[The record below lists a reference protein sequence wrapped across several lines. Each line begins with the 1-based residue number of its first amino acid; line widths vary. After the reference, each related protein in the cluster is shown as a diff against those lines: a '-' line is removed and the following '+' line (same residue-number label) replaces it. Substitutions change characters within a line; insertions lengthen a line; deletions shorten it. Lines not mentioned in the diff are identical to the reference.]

1 MENILIIID
10 YIARTNLFNFII
22 FISIIAFLVKKV
34 DVSSLLEKKQVEVKN
49 NIIESE
55 SAKVD
60 SEEKLKIIKTF
71 LINIQNTI
79 NSILL
84 KSQENANLVGEKYLK
99 DSEKTKSIIQENA
112 DKTKE
117 NNKLILKNELLKKI
131 SLASVEVAKD
141 YIKNELNKN
150 SELHDKLI
158 DESIDSI
165 EGVSL

>member
-34 DVSSLLEKKQVEVKN
+34 DVASLLEKKQVEVKN

>member
-131 SLASVEVAKD
+131 FLISVEVAKD